1 MPYEKSNLQKRIKSR
16 KQIVLA
22 EIAPPQSAD
31 GARVRAAAK
40 SFSGKVHALGVC
52 DNRDGVRMSALAA
65 ASIILSEGV
74 EPVLHITT
82 RDRNRTA
89 LISESLGAQA
99 MGIKN
104 VLCTSGTHQ
113 SLLPFHAAKNVYDID
128 ATILLQSLKGLEKN
142 ASIVG
147 EKSIDGHMPFCLGA
161 VASPY
166 ADPIELQLP
175 RLAQKIF
182 AGAQFVITQPIFDF
196 DRFGLWWKEV
206 TNRGIP
212 GKAAFIAGIKVLISG
227 ESAKAYAEKRP
238 LPMVPEAM
246 ITRLASKS
254 DTQGGRKE
262 GIKIAL
268 ETIEKLSTINGL
280 RGFEIACDDDHEV
293 ALEILESLA
302 PIFKG

>member
-1 MPYEKSNLQKRIKSR
+1 MPYEKSNLQKRIESGNR
-16 KQIVLA
+16 IVLA

-74 EPVLHITT
+74 EPVLHMTT

-147 EKSIDGHMPFCLGA
+147 EKSIDGPLPFCLGA

-182 AGAQFVITQPIFDF
+182 AGAQFIITQPIFDL
-196 DRFGLWWKEV
+196 DRFNIWWKEV
-206 TNRGIP
+206 SNRGLP
-212 GKAAFIAGIKVLISG
+212 EKAAFIAGIKVLISG

>member
-1 MPYEKSNLQKRIKSR
+1 
-16 KQIVLA
+16 
-22 EIAPPQSAD
+22 
-31 GARVRAAAK
+31 
-40 SFSGKVHALGVC
+40 
-52 DNRDGVRMSALAA
+52 MSALAA

-104 VLCTSGTHQ
+104 LLCTSGTHQ

>member
-1 MPYEKSNLQKRIKSR
+1 MPYEKSNLQKRIESG
-16 KQIVLA
+16 KQIILA

-99 MGIKN
+99 MCIKN